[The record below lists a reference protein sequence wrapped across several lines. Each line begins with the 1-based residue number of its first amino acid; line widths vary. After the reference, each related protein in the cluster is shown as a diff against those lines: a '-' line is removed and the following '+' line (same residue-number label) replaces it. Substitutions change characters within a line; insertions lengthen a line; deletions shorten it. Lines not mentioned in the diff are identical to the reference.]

1 MVRKLLSP
9 RWILIHIGVASLILL
24 MLNFG
29 FWQLNRLE
37 EKKNFNSVLRAHTSA
52 PLQTLDQAVPTK
64 WNKAANEWVRVSITG
79 SYDSSKAVTIIN
91 RSQDGSAGY
100 DSTVPFTSLNNR
112 TILVNRGFVPLA
124 MPTPI
129 APTGPITIVGYLRAS
144 QTRSALGA
152 IDSTDTGNT
161 EFQRFD
167 VPLISTYVG
176 GTVEPMFLQL
186 IKESFLGLHQET
198 ESQWPAKVPLPP
210 LDEGPHL
217 SYALQWF
224 FFCLVALTAWV
235 VVVRRKLSQV
245 NASVQV
251 QTSA

>member
-52 PLQTLDQAVPTK
+52 PLQTIDQAVPTK
-64 WNKAANEWVRVSITG
+64 WNKAANEWVRVRITG
-79 SYDSSKAVTIIN
+79 AYDPSKAVTIIN

-100 DSTVPFTSLNNR
+100 NSAVPFTSLSNR
-112 TILVNRGFVPLA
+112 TILVNRGFVPLV
-124 MPTPI
+124 MSTPI
-129 APTGPITIVGYLRAS
+129 APTGQIEIVGYLRAS
-144 QTRSALGA
+144 QTRSALGP
-152 IDSTDTGNT
+152 IDSKEASNT

-167 VPLISTYVG
+167 LPLISIHVG
-176 GTVEPMFLQL
+176 GTLEPMFLQL
-186 IKESFLGLHQET
+186 IKESPAA

-210 LDEGPHL
+210 LDEGSHL
-217 SYALQWF
+217 SYAFQWF
-224 FFCLVALTAWV
+224 FFSMVALTAWV
-235 VVVRRKLSQV
+235 IVIRRKISQV
-245 NASVQV
+245 NASVQA

>member
-9 RWILIHIGVASLILL
+9 RWILIHIGVATLIFF
-24 MLNFG
+24 MLNLG
-29 FWQLNRLE
+29 LWQLNRLD
-37 EKKNFNSVLRAHTSA
+37 EKKNFNSLLRAHTSM
-52 PLQTLDQAVPTK
+52 PVRTLAQAVPAK
-64 WNKAANEWVRVSITG
+64 WNKGSDEWIRVSITG
-79 SYDSSKAVTIIN
+79 SYDPSKAVTIIN

-100 DSTVPFTSLNNR
+100 DSTVPFTSIDNR

-124 MPTPI
+124 MQTPSI
-129 APTGPITIVGYLRAS
+129 PSEQLNIVGYLRAS

-152 IDSTDTGNT
+152 IDSNRVGNT

-167 VPLISTYVG
+167 VPLISEYVG
-176 GTVEPMFLQL
+176 RSVEPMFLQL
-186 IKESFLGLHQET
+186 INET
-198 ESQWPAKVPLPP
+198 PKSDSPWPAIVPLPT

-235 VVVRRKLSQV
+235 VVIRRKMTHV
-245 NASVQV
+245 NASVQA

>member
-1 MVRKLLSP
+1 MVRTLLSP
-9 RWILIHIGVASLILL
+9 RWILIHIGAASLILL
-24 MLNFG
+24 MLNLG
-29 FWQLNRLE
+29 LWQLHRLDA
-37 EKKNFNSVLRAHTSA
+37 KKSFNSVLRAHTSA

-79 SYDSSKAVTIIN
+79 SYDSSKAVTVIN

-124 MPTPI
+124 MPTPSV
-129 APTGPITIVGYLRAS
+129 PTGQLEIVGYLRAS
-144 QTRSALGA
+144 QSRSALGP

-186 IKESFLGLHQET
+186 IT
-198 ESQWPAKVPLPP
+198 EIPKPNSQWPAKVPLPP
-210 LDEGPHL
+210 LDEGSHL
-217 SYALQWF
+217 SYAFQWF
-224 FFCLVALTAWV
+224 FFSMVALAAWV

-245 NASVQV
+245 NASVQA